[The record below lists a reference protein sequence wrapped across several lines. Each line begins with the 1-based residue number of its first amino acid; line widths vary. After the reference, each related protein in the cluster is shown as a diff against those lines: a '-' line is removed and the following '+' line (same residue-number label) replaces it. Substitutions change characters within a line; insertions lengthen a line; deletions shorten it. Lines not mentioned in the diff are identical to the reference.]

1 MRASNYPTAFRAF
14 IKKMMLELVIEL
26 EKGSR
31 DGRAMHLRPGMSTSR
46 SSSPCTQHTRP
57 PTATRVSVT
66 QRMLRL
72 IPEVWMELQDHFLI
86 SVADVC
92 RPLRVLAPWTPA
104 SGSRTSQLQILVLFD
119 HVLYIVEQV
128 TRLITFHL
136 NS

>member
-1 MRASNYPTAFRAF
+1 MRASKLPTSFRAF

-31 DGRAMHLRPGMSTSR
+31 DGRAMHLRPGVSTSR

-86 SVADVC
+86 SAADVC
-92 RPLRVLAPWTPA
+92 GDPCVSSTLGLQPLAFELL
-104 SGSRTSQLQILVLFD
+104 SSRSSSYLTTF
-119 HVLYIVEQV
+119 YIVEQV
-128 TRLITFHL
+128 TRLITFQL